1 MKEDKK
7 TTKNNNKKVIITE
20 SIAPYL
26 CSHIFEVY
34 GLRSTDRWGSMV
46 VNQLVERIELY
57 YPQEIL
63 ASTIPQY
70 FEVLNATCKPGE
82 KNKYIQGTNQIDM
95 GRW

>member
-1 MKEDKK
+1 
-7 TTKNNNKKVIITE
+7 
-20 SIAPYL
+20 
-26 CSHIFEVY
+26 
-34 GLRSTDRWGSMV
+34 MV

-95 GRW
+95 GR